1 MNDYA
6 RPDETEI
13 SAPAELRAR
22 RSGDHILSSDP
33 CDWPRASYSR
43 RSVPHLHKAMASAMR
58 IPRWRL
64 GLRAPAA
71 SAGGSGRPSPR
82 KGLGR
87 EEQHNR
93 WQGVSHHPSKNAS
106 HAPMSYSGES
116 STGSPRLSRGPKLE
130 SSSSDASCG
139 INGGGKRPASRA
151 SQSSP
156 SHQGWACTS
165 HISPMP
171 EPSRS
176 CAADAIVGVEASL
189 PGKPC
194 RSSCDTMLSMSLLR
208 LHVPSAAGRGAGH
221 V

>member
-58 IPRWRL
+58 VPRWRL

-116 STGSPRLSRGPKLE
+116 STGSPEVRYHKLVRTCPSMSLGGSHLSPRLSRGPKLE

-139 INGGGKRPASRA
+139 INGGGKRPAYATRST
-151 SQSSP
+151 QSFFA
-156 SHQGWACTS
+156 ACCGVRPETS
-165 HISPMP
+165 
-171 EPSRS
+171 
-176 CAADAIVGVEASL
+176 ASL
-189 PGKPC
+189 EGEPI
-194 RSSCDTMLSMSLLR
+194 
-208 LHVPSAAGRGAGH
+208 
-221 V
+221 